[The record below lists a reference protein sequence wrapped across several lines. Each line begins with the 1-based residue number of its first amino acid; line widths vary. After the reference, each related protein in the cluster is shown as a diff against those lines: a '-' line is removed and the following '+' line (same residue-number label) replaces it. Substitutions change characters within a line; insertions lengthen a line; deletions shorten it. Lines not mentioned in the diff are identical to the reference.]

1 VDFTQTGDALALDGD
16 SAPIT
21 RHIAGLA
28 AEARLQCVI
37 VGSELGSVSAM
48 PIRMRLNQEL
58 ALVTGELHGLL
69 SPLGV

>member
-28 AEARLQCVI
+28 AEARLQGVI
-37 VGSELGSVSAM
+37 VGSELGGISPM
-48 PIRMRLNQEL
+48 PIRMRFDQEL
-58 ALVTGELHGLL
+58 ALVAREFHGQNF
-69 SPLGV
+69 STA